1 MPAQEGEPVAA
12 GKVGTRVNEAKRARR
27 GSIGSREGPERGAA
41 GVAAPPVELL
51 FARSPREPGGAGRP
65 RETALTPS
73 VQPRSRRG
81 GSKRPGR
88 SGAGRG
94 GAGAI
99 GGGDRGP
106 RGGHG
111 RSAGA

>member
-1 MPAQEGEPVAA
+1 MPAQEGEPVAP

-27 GSIGSREGPERGAA
+27 GSIGSREAPERGAA
-41 GVAAPPVELL
+41 GAAAPPVQLL
-51 FARSPREPGGAGRP
+51 FTRSPQEPGGAGRP

-88 SGAGRG
+88 SGAG
-94 GAGAI
+94 AI